1 MNVNQMEGKE
11 DGIYGYK
18 PVVNS
23 EGRRTRSSRVKILFK
38 GTDEQA
44 FHQSKQKY
52 TFENIV

>member
-1 MNVNQMEGKE
+1 MEGQE
-11 DGIYGYK
+11 DGIFAYE

-23 EGRRTRSSRVKILFK
+23 EGRKTRYSCVKILFK

-44 FHQSKQKY
+44 FHQPKQKY

>member
-1 MNVNQMEGKE
+1 MEGKE
-11 DGIYGYK
+11 DGIYGYE

-23 EGRRTRSSRVKILFK
+23 EGRKTRSSRVKILFK